1 MQGARST
8 ADVISVVV
16 GVLAPHLG
24 EFMSRSAVEGQ
35 RVRLGLSPDRLSPE
49 EVELLL
55 KRVAL
60 ALELFIGTR
69 RSADV
74 VTVAR
79 ERIAGVS
86 SQ

>member
-1 MQGARST
+1 M
-8 ADVISVVV
+8 VV
-16 GVLAPHLG
+16 GVLSPHLG

-35 RVRLGLSPDRLSPE
+35 RVRLGLSPERLEPA

-69 RSADV
+69 RAADV

-79 ERIAGVS
+79 GRIERVAS
-86 SQ
+86 R

>member
-1 MQGARST
+1 MQGTRST
-8 ADVISVVV
+8 AEVISVVV

-35 RVRLGLSPDRLSPE
+35 RARLGLSPDRLNPE

-69 RSADV
+69 RAAEV
-74 VTVAR
+74 VTLAR
-79 ERIAGVS
+79 GRIAGVTG
-86 SQ
+86 Q

>member
-1 MQGARST
+1 
-8 ADVISVVV
+8 
-16 GVLAPHLG
+16 
-24 EFMSRSAVEGQ
+24 MSRSAVEGQ